1 MRKITPLRLF
11 HCDVLVFDTIG
22 AGWLHHC
29 LPDDCNVATIDI
41 RDRMPLLLDFG
52 FVYLLFKHLLLGERI
67 TPGRLSY
74 AWLTA
79 LFDRIAPRVILT
91 CADNNP
97 LLAQYA
103 QAHLDVPVIF
113 LQNALRDT
121 VGSMTPGLHLPLYL
135 SLGKVE
141 ANLFQSIG
149 VQCQKYTPTG
159 SVKLGLSIERAK
171 EGSNSSFDLC
181 FISHYRPELFAQD
194 TPKHY
199 PLIEKNQRILFEHIS
214 DYALTC
220 GLSLAVIS
228 KTRET
233 GLQLAEEKYFSTI
246 AGTVPFKFI
255 PADKGDHELDSY
267 LAGLASGLV
276 IHPASTL
283 GFELFAAGK
292 KVLFG
297 ASADSTLIQQ
307 WGIQH
312 YFDALPDLVKLKT
325 PTSDAFIKRCDQIR
339 AMPDNQYREI
349 TQTAAS
355 TIVSMPNNGHP
366 HETVKQLIYSLLA

>member
-29 LPDDCNVATIDI
+29 LPDDCNVATIDF

-52 FVYLLFKHLLLGERI
+52 FVYLLFKCLLLGEKI

-97 LLAQYA
+97 LLARYA

-159 SVKLGLSIERAK
+159 SVKLGLSITRAK
-171 EGSNSSFDLC
+171 ESSNSSFDLC
-181 FISHYRPELFAQD
+181 FISHYRPELFAKD
-194 TPKHY
+194 MPKHY
-199 PLIEKNQRILFEHIS
+199 PLIQKNQRILFKHIS
-214 DYALTC
+214 DYAFTR

-312 YFDALPDLVKLKT
+312 YFDTLPDLVKLESSS
-325 PTSDAFIKRCDQIR
+325 SDAFVKQCDQIR
-339 AMPDNQYREI
+339 AMPDIQYLEM
-349 TQTAAS
+349 TQTAAT
-355 TIVSMPNNGHP
+355 TIVSMPELEFP
-366 HETVKQLIYSLLA
+366 HETVKQLINSLLA

>member
-29 LPDDCNVATIDI
+29 LPDNCDVATIDL
-41 RDRMPLLLDFG
+41 RGRMPLLLDFG
-52 FVYLLFKHLLLGERI
+52 FVYLVFRYLLLGEKI

-74 AWLTA
+74 AWLSA
-79 LFDRIAPRVILT
+79 LLDRIAPRLILT

-97 LLAQYA
+97 LLARYA
-103 QAHLDVPVIF
+103 QTHIDIPVIF

-121 VGSMTPGLHLPLYL
+121 VGSMAPGMRLPLYL
-135 SLGKVE
+135 SLGRIE
-141 ANLFQSIG
+141 ADLFEPIG
-149 VQCQKYTPTG
+149 VQCREYTPIG
-159 SVKLGLSIERAK
+159 SVKLGLSIAQAQK
-171 EGSNSSFDLC
+171 CSGPSFDLC
-181 FISHYRPELFAQD
+181 FISHYRPELFATD
-194 TPKHY
+194 APELFT
-199 PLIEKNQRILFEHIS
+199 LIEKIQRILFKHIS
-214 DYALTC
+214 GYALTH

-233 GLQLAEEKYFSTI
+233 ELQIGEKEYFSTI
-246 AGTVPFKFI
+246 AGSVPFRFI
-255 PADKGDHELDSY
+255 HADKGTRELDSY
-267 LAGLASGLV
+267 IAGLASGLV
-276 IHPASTL
+276 VHPASTL

-297 ASADSTLIQQ
+297 ASADSALIKQ

-312 YFDALPDLVKLKT
+312 YFDALPDLVKLET
-325 PTSDAFIKRCDQIR
+325 HTSDAFIKRCDQIR
-339 AMPDNQYREI
+339 AMPDTQYREI
-349 TQTAAS
+349 TRTAA
-355 TIVSMPNNGHP
+355 TTVVSMPDSGHP